1 MSNLP
6 PEEINEVVEIVEPVA
21 IGLPKALQAFTRAQ
35 MAAFISNAL
44 RKEPKDET
52 PVPELKSSDG

>member
-1 MSNLP
+1 MDNSD
-6 PEEINEVVEIVEPVA
+6 IEPVETALEEQVAA
-21 IGLPKALQAFTRAQ
+21 IGLPKALQALDRQQ